1 MNEEL
6 FAFVATDDPDD
17 PDDPDEE
24 QDQAQPIPELE
35 AFDEEELADIF
46 NRLEHGA

>member
-6 FAFVATDDPDD
+6 FANN
-17 PDDPDEE
+17 DEE
-24 QDQAQPIPELE
+24 QDEEQDEQGQPIPELE
-35 AFDEEELADIF
+35 AFDEDELDDIF